1 MIYWLTVSSKWV
13 LKHKNIWKLKPGETS
28 RRTSSVT
35 ENRKTLI
42 IKNVHYWWKQLQ
54 NVLMVWDQTSRT
66 DPVCGTLVK
75 LVWQLLWCRK
85 QFDYSKL
92 YWSQPDEQ
100 ENRFTVT
107 SSKLPTD
114 TKKCVCVCFFS
125 PFNANQLHWNQH
137 VIWINT
143 HTRYLRSHDPTTR
156 YVTSHRFTEVKCNKP
171 EPDPDPDPVP
181 GLSSLVLWGHCI

>member
-1 MIYWLTVSSKWV
+1 MKTAAECSDGVRPDQQNWSSLWDS
-13 LKHKNIWKLKPGETS
+13 GETG
-28 RRTSSVT
+28 
-35 ENRKTLI
+35 L
-42 IKNVHYWWKQLQ
+42 
-54 NVLMVWDQTSRT
+54 
-66 DPVCGTLVK
+66 
-75 LVWQLLWCRK
+75 QLLWCRK
-85 QFDYSKL
+85 QFDHSKL